1 MKTIDGFTIR
11 KKMQEL
17 LILLGDNPIASD
29 FEEVYEYTIDNVF
42 YPSVLLDIIEEGAAL
57 AAKEED
63 MSILYRGLRH
73 KVLDGIHSIL
83 AVS

>member
-29 FEEVYEYTIDNVF
+29 VEEVYEYTIDNVF

>member
-11 KKMQEL
+11 KKMREL

-29 FEEVYEYTIDNVF
+29 FEEVYECIIDNVS
-42 YPSVLLDIIEEGAAL
+42 YPSVLLDILEEGVAL

-63 MSILYRGLRH
+63 VSIQYRGLRH

>member
-63 MSILYRGLRH
+63 MSILYRGLR

>member
-1 MKTIDGFTIR
+1 
-11 KKMQEL
+11 MQEL

-63 MSILYRGLRH
+63 MSILYRGLR

>member
-29 FEEVYEYTIDNVF
+29 FKEVYEYTIDNVF

>member
-1 MKTIDGFTIR
+1 
-11 KKMQEL
+11 MQEL